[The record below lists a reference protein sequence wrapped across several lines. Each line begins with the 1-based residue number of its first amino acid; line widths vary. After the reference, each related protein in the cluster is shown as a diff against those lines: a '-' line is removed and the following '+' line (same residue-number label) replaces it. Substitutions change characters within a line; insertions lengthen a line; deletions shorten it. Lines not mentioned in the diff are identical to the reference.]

1 MHGTEH
7 RISDCRAYSPQAP
20 RSLAYP
26 ASASS
31 PLDAPQLIF
40 PKRDRSLVAAFPSPR
55 TPSAC
60 ADTAL
65 RSMVLTCYFAHSLAV
80 RPARSAFWLP
90 RQALVGPSFRRHPR
104 LKPVAFCTGPL
115 CQLCRQVPLPFRS
128 FRSLRIKALL
138 GFATVRSAFRNCP
151 IFVRSPQPF
160 HLSFW
165 LRIIVSDPLHLPE
178 AYCPSNLLEPSSL

>member
-7 RISDCRAYSPQAP
+7 RISDRRAYSPQAP
-20 RSLAYP
+20 RLLAYP

-31 PLDAPQLIF
+31 LLDTPQLIF
-40 PKRDRSLVAAFPSPR
+40 PKQDRSLVAAFPSPKM
-55 TPSAC
+55 PSAC
-60 ADTAL
+60 ADSTL
-65 RSMVLTCYFAHSLAV
+65 RSMVLACNFAHWLAV

-90 RQALVGPSFRRHPR
+90 RQRLVGPSSRRHPR
-104 LKPVAFCTGPL
+104 LKPVAFSTGPL

-128 FRSLRIKALL
+128 FRSLRINALP

-160 HLSFW
+160 YLKFGCGS
-165 LRIIVSDPLHLPE
+165 
-178 AYCPSNLLEPSSL
+178 